1 MNYHYRRNNFDTLSV
16 LYRLRDG
23 VGPWGSSWALGV
35 PHPESVENRDGVEII
50 PEVMIVH

>member
-23 VGPWGSSWALGV
+23 GVPRGPLGPWGFLTRSLWRIEKGSELFL
-35 PHPESVENRDGVEII
+35 R
-50 PEVMIVH
+50 